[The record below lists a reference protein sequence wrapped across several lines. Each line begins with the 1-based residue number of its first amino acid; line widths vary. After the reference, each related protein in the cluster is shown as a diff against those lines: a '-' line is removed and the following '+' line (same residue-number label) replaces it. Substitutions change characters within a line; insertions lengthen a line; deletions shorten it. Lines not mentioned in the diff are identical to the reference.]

1 MSVVLGQAFF
11 SDLRTQ
17 VEGDVIVDDEDTL
30 ARIALLV
37 PTLIDALNRT
47 LPFTG
52 EGLFALRE
60 AERTIQAVTGD

>member
-1 MSVVLGQAFF
+1 MSVVPGQAFF

-17 VEGDVIVDDEDTL
+17 VEEDVIVDDEDTL

>member
-1 MSVVLGQAFF
+1 MSVVPGQAFF

-17 VEGDVIVDDEDTL
+17 VEEDVIVDDEDTL

-37 PTLIDALNRT
+37 PTLIDALNST